1 MNIGILG
8 AGHIGSTLAQKLAV
22 QGHSVKL
29 ANSRGAASLRDLAA
43 HIGVTAADQ
52 KDAVKD
58 VEVIIVSVP
67 LANVPQLAELLSDV
81 PQSVVLIDT
90 TNYYPFRDGTLPA
103 LQAGQPESVWV
114 SEQLGRP
121 VVKAWNAALAQTL
134 SGRGQPAGT
143 PGRLALPV
151 AGDDAEA
158 KQIARRL
165 VQNSGFDA
173 LDAGPLAESWRQQ
186 PGTPA
191 YCTELT
197 LPELNIALA
206 AADQQRAPINRDAA
220 MERLMNLGRTPTHDE
235 IVQINR
241 DASA

>member
-1 MNIGILG
+1 MNIGIIG
-8 AGHIGSTLAQKLAV
+8 AGNIGATLAQKLSEK
-22 QGHSVKL
+22 GHHIKL

-43 HIGVTAADQ
+43 RIGVTAADQ

-67 LANVPQLAELLSDV
+67 LANVPQLAKLLSGV
-81 PQSVVLIDT
+81 PESTVLIDT
-90 TNYYPFRDGTLPA
+90 SNYYPFRDGA
-103 LQAGQPESVWV
+103 LAALEAGQPESLWV

-121 VVKAWNAALAQTL
+121 VVKAWNAALAETL
-134 SGRGQPAGT
+134 RSRGKPAGAAQ
-143 PGRLALPV
+143 RLALPV
-151 AGDDAEA
+151 AGDDAGA
-158 KQIARRL
+158 KQIAMHL
-165 VQNSGFDA
+165 VQDSGFDA

-197 LPELNIALA
+197 LPELNTALA
-206 AADQQRAPINRDAA
+206 AAEQERAAKNSDTA

-235 IVQINR
+235 IVQNNR

>member
-8 AGHIGSTLAQKLAV
+8 AGNIGGTLAQKLAA

-43 HIGVTAADQ
+43 RIGVTAADQ
-52 KDAVKD
+52 KDAVKY
-58 VEVIIVSVP
+58 VEAIIIAVP
-67 LANVPQLAELLSDV
+67 LANVPQLAELLSNV
-81 PQSVVLIDT
+81 PQSVILMDT

-103 LQAGQPESVWV
+103 LEAGQPESVWV

-121 VVKAWNAALAQTL
+121 VVKTWNAALAQTL
-134 SGRGQPAGT
+134 SGRGQSAGT
-143 PGRLALPV
+143 LGRLALPV
-151 AGDDAEA
+151 AGDSAKA
-158 KQIARRL
+158 KQLAMQL
-165 VQNSGFDA
+165 VQDSGFDA
-173 LDAGPLAESWRQQ
+173 LDAGPLAESWQQQ

-197 LPELNIALA
+197 LPELEAALA
-206 AADQQRAPINRDAA
+206 AADQQRAPVNRDAA
-220 MERLMNLGRTPTHDE
+220 MDRLMGLGRTPTHDE
-235 IVQINR
+235 IVQNNR